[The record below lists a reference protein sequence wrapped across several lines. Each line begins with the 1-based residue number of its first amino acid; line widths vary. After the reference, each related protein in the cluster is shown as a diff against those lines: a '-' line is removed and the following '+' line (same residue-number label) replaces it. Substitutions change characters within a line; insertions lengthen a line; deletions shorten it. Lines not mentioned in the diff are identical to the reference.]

1 VRAALYL
8 DAGHV
13 VVDDV
18 PDPTVQQPTDAV
30 VRVVRSCVCG
40 SDLWAYRGTFKR
52 EPARASG
59 TSSSAPSRMSAGP

>member
-1 VRAALYL
+1 MRAALYL

-30 VRVVRSCVCG
+30 VRVVRVVCLRLRPLG
-40 SDLWAYRGTFKR
+40 LPRHLQA
-52 EPARASG
+52 
-59 TSSSAPSRMSAGP
+59 